1 VSFLLEDSTTRRLDD
16 SQRGSR
22 VNRLERLM
30 HVATKY
36 SRRIIGI
43 MSGTS
48 LDAIDVA
55 MVRIQKHGINA
66 KVRLEHFRS
75 YPYPPAIRATVRELF
90 DPKRARVDEICR
102 YDFILGEVFA
112 AAVQRILEETKI
124 KADTV
129 DLVAT
134 AGQTIWH
141 DPELFLIEPD
151 VDWIDHPIET
161 RSTFAIGQSA
171 VIAERTGIMTIGDLR
186 VRDVAAGGQGAPL
199 VPYFD
204 WVLLRHKSRGRAI
217 QNIGGIGNVT
227 YIPPK
232 AKWDDVIAFDTGPG
246 NMIIDELA
254 WVATNGRQTYDVDG
268 ALAASGKVHE
278 ELLEYWMSDLYFTK
292 VPPKTTGRELF
303 GAQFARRIL
312 AEAPNVE
319 IQDLIATATALTAES
334 IARAY
339 REFVLPRGPI
349 HEVMLA
355 GGGAKNPTLVRMIAA
370 RMPKQKML
378 VYKASEAKE
387 AMAMAM
393 IANDSVVGLVTNVAG
408 ATGGRPTV
416 LGKISL

>member
-1 VSFLLEDSTTRRLDD
+1 VS
-16 SQRGSR
+16 
-22 VNRLERLM
+22 RLERLM

-36 SRRIIGI
+36 SRRIIGL

-55 MVRIQKHGINA
+55 MVRIQKHGLNA
-66 KVRLEHFRS
+66 VVKLEHFRE
-75 YPYPPAIRATVRELF
+75 YPYPPKIRAVVRELF
-90 DPKRARVDEICR
+90 DPKRARIDDICR

-112 AAVQRILEETKI
+112 EAVLRILKETKI
-124 KADTV
+124 KAETV
-129 DLVAT
+129 DLIAS

-141 DPELFLIEPD
+141 DPEVALVNAD
-151 VDWIDHPIET
+151 VDWIDHPIAT

-171 VIAERTGIMTIGDLR
+171 VIAERTGIITVGDLR

-204 WVLLRHKSRGRAI
+204 WVLLRHKSRGRCI

-232 AKWDDVIAFDTGPG
+232 ATWDDVIAFDTGPG

-254 WVATNGRQTYDVDG
+254 WVATTGRQTYDVDG
-268 ALAASGKVHE
+268 ARAEAGKIRH
-278 ELLEYWMSDLYFTK
+278 ELLEHWMSDSYFTK
-292 VPPKTTGRELF
+292 TPPKTTGRELF

-312 AEAPNVE
+312 AESEGVD
-319 IQDLIATATALTAES
+319 IHDLIATATALTAES

-339 REFVLPRGPI
+339 RDFIHPLGPV

-355 GGGAKNPTLVRMIAA
+355 GGGAKNPTLLKMLAE
-370 RMPKQKML
+370 RMPKQTLKI
-378 VYKASEAKE
+378 YKASEAKE

-416 LGKISL
+416 LGKICL

>member
-1 VSFLLEDSTTRRLDD
+1 
-16 SQRGSR
+16 
-22 VNRLERLM
+22 M

-36 SRRIIGI
+36 SRRIIGL

-55 MVRIQKHGINA
+55 MVRIQKHGLNA
-66 KVRLEHFRS
+66 TVKLEHFREF
-75 YPYPPAIRATVRELF
+75 PYPAKIRSVVRELF
-90 DPKRARVDEICR
+90 DPKRARIDDICR

-112 AAVQRILEETKI
+112 AAVLRMLKETRI
-124 KADTV
+124 KADSV
-129 DLVAT
+129 DLIAS
-134 AGQTIWH
+134 AGQTVWH
-141 DPELFLIEPD
+141 DPELSIVNAD
-151 VDWIDHPIET
+151 VDWIDEPIVT

-171 VIAERTGIMTIGDLR
+171 VIAERTGIITVGDLR
-186 VRDVAAGGQGAPL
+186 VRDVAAGGHGAPL

-204 WVLLRHKSRGRAI
+204 WVLLRHKSRGRCI

-227 YIPPK
+227 YIPPG
-232 AKWDDVIAFDTGPG
+232 ATWEDVFAFDTGPG

-254 WVATNGRQTYDVDG
+254 WIATNGRQTYDVDG
-268 ALAASGKVHE
+268 HLGASGTVRND
-278 ELLEYWMSDLYFTK
+278 LLEYWMADPYFAK
-292 VPPKTTGRELF
+292 QPPKTTGRELF

-312 AEAPNVE
+312 AEAPGVE
-319 IQDLIATATALTAES
+319 IRDLIATATALTAES

-339 REFVLPRGPI
+339 REFIHPRGPV

-355 GGGAKNPTLVRMIAA
+355 GGGAKNPTLVNMLKE
-370 RMPKQKML
+370 RMPKQKIL
-378 VYKASEAKE
+378 IYKASEAKE

-416 LGKISL
+416 LGKICL

>member
-1 VSFLLEDSTTRRLDD
+1 VS
-16 SQRGSR
+16 
-22 VNRLERLM
+22 RLERLM

-36 SRRIIGI
+36 SRRIIGL

-55 MVRIQKHGINA
+55 MVRIQKHGLSA
-66 KVRLEHFRS
+66 VVKLEHFRE
-75 YPYPPAIRATVRELF
+75 YPYPPKIRAVVRELF
-90 DPKRARVDEICR
+90 DPKRARIDDICR

-112 AAVQRILEETKI
+112 EAVLKMLEETKI
-124 KADTV
+124 KADSV
-129 DLVAT
+129 DLIAT

-141 DPELFLIEPD
+141 DPELSVVNPD
-151 VDWIDHPIET
+151 VDWIDHPIST

-171 VIAERTGIMTIGDLR
+171 VIAERTGIITVGDLR

-204 WVLLRHKSRGRAI
+204 WVLLRHKSRGRCI

-227 YIPPK
+227 YIPPR
-232 AKWDDVIAFDTGPG
+232 ANWDDVIAFDTGPG

-254 WVATNGRQTYDVDG
+254 WIATNGRQTYDVDG
-268 ALAASGKVHE
+268 ILAASGRVHDD
-278 ELLEYWMSDLYFTK
+278 LLERWMSDPYFSRL
-292 VPPKTTGRELF
+292 PPKTTGRELF
-303 GAQFARRIL
+303 GAQFARRIVS
-312 AEAPNVE
+312 ESPRVD
-319 IQDLIATATALTAES
+319 IHDMIATATALTAES
-334 IARAY
+334 IARSY
-339 REFVLPRGPI
+339 RDFVHPLGPV

-355 GGGAKNPTLVRMIAA
+355 GGGAKNPTLVRMLKE
-370 RMPKQKML
+370 RMPKQRLL

-416 LGKISL
+416 LGKICL

>member
-1 VSFLLEDSTTRRLDD
+1 MS
-16 SQRGSR
+16 
-22 VNRLERLM
+22 RLERLM

-36 SRRIIGI
+36 SRRIIGL

-48 LDAIDVA
+48 LDGIDVA
-55 MVRIQKHGINA
+55 MVRVQKHGLNA
-66 KVRLEHFRS
+66 VVKLEHFRE
-75 YPYPPAIRATVRELF
+75 YEYPPKIRSVVRDLF
-90 DPKRARVDEICR
+90 DPKRARIDDICR

-112 AAVQRILEETKI
+112 AAVLRLLEETRI

-129 DLVAT
+129 DLIAS

-141 DPELFLIEPD
+141 DPEVSVINAD

-171 VIAERTGIMTIGDLR
+171 VIAERTGIITVGDLR

-204 WVLLRHKSRGRAI
+204 WVLLRHKQRGRAI

-227 YIPPK
+227 YIPPR
-232 AKWDDVIAFDTGPG
+232 ANWDDVIAFDTGPG

-254 WVATNGRQTYDVDG
+254 WIATNGRQTYDVDG
-268 ALAASGKVHE
+268 ALAQVGTVQA
-278 ELLEYWMSDLYFTK
+278 ELLESWMGDPYFTK
-292 VPPKTTGRELF
+292 APPKTTGRELF

-312 AEAPNVE
+312 SESPDVE
-319 IQDLIATATALTAES
+319 IHDLIATATALTAES

-339 REFVLPRGPI
+339 RDFVHPRGPV

-355 GGGAKNPTLVRMIAA
+355 GGGAKNPTLVRMLKE
-370 RMPKQKML
+370 RMPKQRL
-378 VYKASEAKE
+378 LIYKASEAKE

-393 IANDSVVGLVTNVAG
+393 IANDSVVGLVTNVGG

-416 LGKISL
+416 LGKICL

>member
-1 VSFLLEDSTTRRLDD
+1 MS
-16 SQRGSR
+16 
-22 VNRLERLM
+22 RLERLM

-36 SRRIIGI
+36 SRRIIGL

-55 MVRIQKHGINA
+55 MVRIEKHGLTA
-66 KVRLEHFRS
+66 RVKLEHFRE
-75 YPYPPAIRATVRELF
+75 YPYPPKIRAVVRELF
-90 DPKRARVDEICR
+90 DPKRARIDDICR

-112 AAVQRILEETKI
+112 AAVLRLLQETRIKPD
-124 KADTV
+124 KV
-129 DLVAT
+129 DLIAS

-141 DPELFLIEPD
+141 DPAVSIIQPD
-151 VDWIDHPIET
+151 VDWIEGAIET

-171 VIAERTGIMTIGDLR
+171 VIAERTGIITVGDLR

-204 WVLLRHKSRGRAI
+204 WVLLRHKSRGRCI

-232 AKWDDVIAFDTGPG
+232 ANWDDVIAFDTGPG

-268 ALAASGKVHE
+268 ALGEIGKVRE
-278 ELLEYWMSDLYFTK
+278 ELLEQWMADPYFSK
-292 VPPKTTGRELF
+292 LPPKTTGRELF

-312 AEAPNVE
+312 DQSPDVDVH
-319 IQDLIATATALTAES
+319 DLIATATALTAES
-334 IARAY
+334 IARSY
-339 REFVLPRGPI
+339 RDFVQPRGPI
-349 HEVMLA
+349 HEVLLA
-355 GGGAKNPTLVRMIAA
+355 GGGAKNPTLVRMLKE
-370 RMPKQKML
+370 RMPRQRL
-378 VYKASEAKE
+378 LIYKASEAKE

-416 LGKISL
+416 LGKICL

>member
-1 VSFLLEDSTTRRLDD
+1 
-16 SQRGSR
+16 
-22 VNRLERLM
+22 M

-36 SRRIIGI
+36 SRRIIGL

-55 MVRIQKHGINA
+55 MVRIEKHGLTA
-66 KVRLEHFRS
+66 KVKLEHFREF
-75 YPYPPAIRATVRELF
+75 PYPPKIRSVVRELF
-90 DPKRARVDEICR
+90 DPKRARIDDICR

-112 AAVQRILEETKI
+112 AAVLRMLKDSRI
-124 KADTV
+124 KAESV
-129 DLVAT
+129 DLIAS

-141 DPELFLIEPD
+141 DPELSVIEPD
-151 VDWIDHPIET
+151 VDWIEGPLQT
-161 RSTFAIGQSA
+161 RATFAIGQSA
-171 VIAERTGIMTIGDLR
+171 VIAERTGIITVGDLR

-204 WVLLRHKSRGRAI
+204 WVLLRHKSRGRCI

-232 AKWDDVIAFDTGPG
+232 ANWDDVIAFDTGPG

-268 ALAASGKVHE
+268 ALGEAGKVRHD
-278 ELLEYWMSDLYFTK
+278 LLERWMADPYFAK
-292 VPPKTTGRELF
+292 SPPKTTGRELF
-303 GAQFARRIL
+303 GAQFANRIIDESPGIDL
-312 AEAPNVE
+312 H
-319 IQDLIATATALTAES
+319 DLIATATALTAES

-339 REFVLPRGPI
+339 RDFVHPLGPV
-349 HEVMLA
+349 HEVLLA
-355 GGGAKNPTLVRMIAA
+355 GGGAKNPTLVRMLGE
-370 RMPKQKML
+370 RMPKQKL
-378 VYKASEAKE
+378 KIYKASEAKE

-416 LGKISL
+416 LGKICL

>member
-1 VSFLLEDSTTRRLDD
+1 VS
-16 SQRGSR
+16 
-22 VNRLERLM
+22 RLERLM

-55 MVRIQKHGINA
+55 MVRIQKHGLNA
-66 KVRLEHFRS
+66 VVRLEHFRS
-75 YPYPPAIRATVRELF
+75 FPYPPKIRAVVHELF
-90 DPKRARVDEICR
+90 DPKRARIDDICR

-112 AAVQRILEETKI
+112 AAVLRLLEETKI
-124 KADTV
+124 KADSV
-129 DLVAT
+129 DLVAS

-141 DPELFLIEPD
+141 DPELIVINPD
-151 VDWIDHPIET
+151 VAWIDHPIET

-171 VIAERTGIMTIGDLR
+171 VIAERTGIITVGDLR

-204 WVLLRHKSRGRAI
+204 WVLLRHKQRGRCI

-232 AKWDDVIAFDTGPG
+232 AQWDDVIAFDTGPG

-254 WVATNGRQTYDVDG
+254 WIATNGRQTYDADG
-268 ALAASGKVHE
+268 LLAADGKVHE
-278 ELLEYWMSDLYFTK
+278 ELLEKWMSDPYFSK
-292 VPPKTTGRELF
+292 SPPKTTGRELF
-303 GAQFARRIL
+303 GAQFARRIMK
-312 AEAPNVE
+312 EAHG
-319 IQDLIATATALTAES
+319 IDIHDLIATATALTAES

-339 REFVLPRGPI
+339 REFVHPRGPV
-349 HEVMLA
+349 HEVLLA
-355 GGGAKNPTLVRMIAA
+355 GGGARNTTLVRMLKE
-370 RMPKQKML
+370 RMPKQKL
-378 VYKASEAKE
+378 LIYKASEAKE

-416 LGKISL
+416 LGKICL

>member
-1 VSFLLEDSTTRRLDD
+1 MS
-16 SQRGSR
+16 
-22 VNRLERLM
+22 RLERLM

-36 SRRIIGI
+36 SRRIIGL

-55 MVRIQKHGINA
+55 MVKIEKHGVTA
-66 KVRLEHFRS
+66 KVKLEHFRE
-75 YPYPPAIRATVRELF
+75 YPYPPKIRAVVRELF
-90 DPKRARVDEICR
+90 DPKRARIDDICR

-112 AAVQRILEETKI
+112 EAVLRILKETRI
-124 KADTV
+124 KAATV
-129 DLVAT
+129 DLIAS

-141 DPELFLIEPD
+141 DPELSIVNPD
-151 VDWIDHPIET
+151 VDWIDHPLST

-171 VIAERTGIMTIGDLR
+171 VIAERTGIITVGDLR

-204 WVLLRHKSRGRAI
+204 WVLLRHKSRGRCI

-227 YIPPK
+227 YIPPSGN
-232 AKWDDVIAFDTGPG
+232 WDDVFAFDTGPG

-254 WVATNGRQTYDVDG
+254 WIATNGRQTYDVDG
-268 ALAASGKVHE
+268 ALAAAGNVRE
-278 ELLEYWMSDLYFTK
+278 LLLEYWMADPYFTK
-292 VPPKTTGRELF
+292 APPKTTGRELF
-303 GAQFARRIL
+303 GAQFARRIM
-312 AEAPNVE
+312 AESPG
-319 IQDLIATATALTAES
+319 IDIHDLIATATALTAES
-334 IARAY
+334 IARSY
-339 REFVLPRGPI
+339 RDFVQPRGPI

-355 GGGAKNPTLVRMIAA
+355 GGGAKNPTLVKMIQE
-370 RMPKQKML
+370 RMPKTKVL
-378 VYKASEAKE
+378 IYKASEAKE

-416 LGKISL
+416 LGKICL

>member
-1 VSFLLEDSTTRRLDD
+1 MSS
-16 SQRGSR
+16 
-22 VNRLERLM
+22 LERLM

-36 SRRIIGI
+36 SRRIIGL

-55 MVRIQKHGINA
+55 MVRIQKHGITA
-66 KVRLEHFRS
+66 QVKLEHFRE
-75 YPYPPAIRATVRELF
+75 YPYPPKIRAVVRELF
-90 DPKRARVDEICR
+90 DPKRARIDDICR

-112 AAVQRILEETKI
+112 AAVLRMLQETKI
-124 KADTV
+124 KADSV
-129 DLVAT
+129 DLIAS

-141 DPELFLIEPD
+141 DPTVSLVNAD

-171 VIAERTGIMTIGDLR
+171 VIAERTGIITVGDLR

-204 WVLLRHKSRGRAI
+204 WVLLRHKSRGRCI

-232 AKWDDVIAFDTGPG
+232 ANWDDVIAFDTGPG
-246 NMIIDELA
+246 NMIIDELT
-254 WVATNGRQTYDVDG
+254 WVATNGKQTYDIDG
-268 ALAASGKVHE
+268 ALAEAGTVRHD
-278 ELLEYWMSDLYFTK
+278 LLDRWMSDSYFSMS
-292 VPPKTTGRELF
+292 PPKTTGRELF
-303 GAQFARRIL
+303 GTQYARRIL
-312 AEAPNVE
+312 VEAEGVPIN
-319 IQDLIATATALTAES
+319 DLIATATALTAES

-339 REFVLPRGPI
+339 RDFVHPRGPV

-355 GGGAKNPTLVRMIAA
+355 GGGAKNPTLVQMIKD
-370 RMPKQKML
+370 RMPKQKL
-378 VYKASEAKE
+378 LIYKASEAKE

-416 LGKISL
+416 LGKICL

>member
-1 VSFLLEDSTTRRLDD
+1 MS
-16 SQRGSR
+16 
-22 VNRLERLM
+22 RLERLM

-55 MVRIQKHGINA
+55 MVRIQKHGLNA
-66 KVRLEHFRS
+66 VVRLEHFRS
-75 YPYPPAIRATVRELF
+75 FPYPPKIRAVVHELF
-90 DPKRARVDEICR
+90 DPKRARIDDICR

-112 AAVQRILEETKI
+112 AAVLRLLEETKI
-124 KADTV
+124 KADSV
-129 DLVAT
+129 DLVAS

-141 DPELFLIEPD
+141 DPELIVINPD
-151 VDWIDHPIET
+151 VAWIDHPIET

-171 VIAERTGIMTIGDLR
+171 VIAERTGIITVGDLR

-204 WVLLRHKSRGRAI
+204 WVLLRHKQRGRCI

-232 AKWDDVIAFDTGPG
+232 AQWDDVIAFDTGPG

-254 WVATNGRQTYDVDG
+254 WIATNGRQTYDADG
-268 ALAASGKVHE
+268 LLAADGKVHE
-278 ELLEYWMSDLYFTK
+278 ELLEKWMSDPYFSK
-292 VPPKTTGRELF
+292 SPPKTTGRELF
-303 GAQFARRIL
+303 GAQFARRIMK
-312 AEAPNVE
+312 EAHG
-319 IQDLIATATALTAES
+319 IDIHDLIATATALTAES

-339 REFVLPRGPI
+339 REFVHPRGPV
-349 HEVMLA
+349 HEVLLA
-355 GGGAKNPTLVRMIAA
+355 GGGARNTTLVRMLKE
-370 RMPKQKML
+370 RMPKQKL
-378 VYKASEAKE
+378 LIYKASEAKE

-416 LGKISL
+416 LGKICL